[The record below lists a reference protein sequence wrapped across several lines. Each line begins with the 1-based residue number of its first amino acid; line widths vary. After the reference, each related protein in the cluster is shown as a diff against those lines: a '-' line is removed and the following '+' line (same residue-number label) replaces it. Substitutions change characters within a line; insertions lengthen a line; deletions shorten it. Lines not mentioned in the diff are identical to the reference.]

1 MNKIQYCNNKALKL
15 TNVLKYKISISDK
28 DFDLSACIEQMKSY
42 IKTKGASQVGPL
54 IQYTH
59 TFANEIGQIDMD
71 IFMMLQCNNFIH
83 NVEQPYS
90 MESVI
95 RVPNALYCRY
105 TGPESSLKLAYDKV
119 QLEAFEQN
127 IKLEDCNYTIFISSN
142 EDDDVMVADV
152 FVPRASSI

>member
-1 MNKIQYCNNKALKL
+1 
-15 TNVLKYKISISDK
+15 
-28 DFDLSACIEQMKSY
+28 
-42 IKTKGASQVGPL
+42 
-54 IQYTH
+54 
-59 TFANEIGQIDMD
+59 
-71 IFMMLQCNNFIH
+71 MLQCNNFIH
-83 NVEQPYS
+83 NVEQPYY

-152 FVPRASSI
+152 FVPRANSI